1 MELATALHHSAQRP
15 GKKVVEEPEEE
26 EVHVTHDA
34 LRGLK
39 TLPPQVVAVVPW
51 PPQLGTVRVAPP
63 FAEVPSLALPS
74 LGDDAGHDVTS
85 TQFLLRCALA
95 QRERERGRRR
105 QRLSFSRKAP
115 APTVQWRASGSWMSL
130 ATPSSSTTVSLG
142 CRVSR
147 SSTSTITSP
156 SAVDIVDDAPYCE
169 LKLRGQSSCYWLEP
183 SGSRHRLT
191 FASKDFCAKFNEVFD
206 EAKRLSRGGAG

>member
-95 QRERERGRRR
+95 QREREREKEAEAELFSQSARPYRAVEGKWELDVAGDAKLFHNSVTG
-105 QRLSFSRKAP
+105 LSSF
-115 APTVQWRASGSWMSL
+115 TFVYEHNHQSL
-130 ATPSSSTTVSLG
+130 SS
-142 CRVSR
+142 
-147 SSTSTITSP
+147 
-156 SAVDIVDDAPYCE
+156 
-169 LKLRGQSSCYWLEP
+169 
-183 SGSRHRLT
+183 
-191 FASKDFCAKFNEVFD
+191 
-206 EAKRLSRGGAG
+206 